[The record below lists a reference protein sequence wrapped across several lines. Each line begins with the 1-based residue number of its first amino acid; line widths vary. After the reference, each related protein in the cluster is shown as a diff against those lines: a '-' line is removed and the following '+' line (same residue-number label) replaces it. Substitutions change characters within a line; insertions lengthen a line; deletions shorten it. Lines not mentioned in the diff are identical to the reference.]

1 MGSVGQMLPRVLALV
16 AGCIGMII
24 AGSIYS
30 YGAYIVA
37 VKKQF
42 NYTQPE
48 GIHITSLLTI
58 QFVKLE
64 IALPT
69 NTNPLTL
76 QPPLPLLT
84 NHNHPYPSP
93 QLGSRESP
101 LFTLITYD

>member
-16 AGCIGMII
+16 AGCLGMII
-24 AGSIYS
+24 AGSIYA

-42 NYTQPE
+42 KYTQPE
-48 GIHITSLLTI
+48 GIHITSLLAI

-69 NTNPLTL
+69 NTKTNTTTS
-76 QPPLPLLT
+76 PLPTTTTPTLAPDLGQE
-84 NHNHPYPSP
+84 NHHFSP
-93 QLGSRESP
+93 
-101 LFTLITYD
+101 

>member
-16 AGCIGMII
+16 AGCLGMII
-24 AGSIYS
+24 AGSIYA

-42 NYTQPE
+42 KYTQPE
-48 GIHITSLLTI
+48 GIHITSLLAI

-69 NTNPLTL
+69 NTKTNTTTS
-76 QPPLPLLT
+76 PPT

-101 LFTLITYD
+101 LFTLITYA

>member
-1 MGSVGQMLPRVLALV
+1 MGSVAQMLPRVLALV

-48 GIHITSLLTI
+48 GIHITSLFNNSI
-58 QFVKLE
+58 CQIRNY
-64 IALPT
+64 IA
-69 NTNPLTL
+69 
-76 QPPLPLLT
+76 
-84 NHNHPYPSP
+84 Y
-93 QLGSRESP
+93 
-101 LFTLITYD
+101 